1 MEDPSDS
8 LENIWDRLLSRVP
21 EQVRSAYSG
30 LRIEEKQAV
39 LKHLRKMSTEPGWHP
54 EQRRSAEAAL
64 KALVNVDR

>member
-1 MEDPSDS
+1 MEDPSNS

-21 EQVRSAYSG
+21 EQVRSAFSG
-30 LRIEEKQAV
+30 LGPEEQQEI

-64 KALVNVDR
+64 KALGKGNK